1 MTAPSQPTKRQG
13 DLSVTALYTSQA
25 WINGGFEDAELFAT
39 RDAKVAFKV
48 TNFILGLLRIFK
60 PGPVLPCSMAQR
72 HAMFDHVV
80 RSSGATQV
88 IEIAAGL
95 SRRGAAFSKDPNL
108 RYVEIDLPGMIASKR
123 ELLERTEAGQLIL
136 QRPNLTFVPAD
147 VRDIDLE
154 SCVEPGR
161 PACFAAEGLFM
172 FLAAAEQRALWQR
185 IARALAKAP
194 QGTFVFDLIPVV
206 EEWRAGRVG
215 RLLDGL
221 LKRATNGATYVND
234 NRTRHDIASDLK
246 DAGFA
251 TVEFL
256 EPAPLLDAWRLPFPK
271 ARTQVLM
278 FHCTTGHPA

>member
-1 MTAPSQPTKRQG
+1 
-13 DLSVTALYTSQA
+13 
-25 WINGGFEDAELFAT
+25 
-39 RDAKVAFKV
+39 
-48 TNFILGLLRIFK
+48 
-60 PGPVLPCSMAQR
+60 
-72 HAMFDHVV
+72 
-80 RSSGATQV
+80 
-88 IEIAAGL
+88 
-95 SRRGAAFSKDPNL
+95 
-108 RYVEIDLPGMIASKR
+108 
-123 ELLERTEAGQLIL
+123 
-136 QRPNLTFVPAD
+136 
-147 VRDIDLE
+147 
-154 SCVEPGR
+154 
-161 PACFAAEGLFM
+161 M

-256 EPAPLLDAWRLPFPK
+256 ERLHSSTPGGCLSRRRALRSSCSTAPRGIRPRHATDPCHSSR
-271 ARTQVLM
+271 
-278 FHCTTGHPA
+278 H